1 LQIATINGEEI
12 DGENMAREAALD
24 DLYLGL
30 TTLAR
35 RARDVGDELHPGLSL
50 VAYTLL
56 TQVDVTPGMRAAD
69 LAAHFCL
76 DKSTV
81 SRQLEQLISAG
92 LLCRDCEQP
101 GRRGYA
107 LTLTAAG
114 RQHLDAAGHAV
125 RDRLAE
131 RLTDWDDHDIDAFA
145 ELVTRFNLGSSRL
158 WANSAPYEVARMGNE
173 VPVRDA
179 Q

>member
-1 LQIATINGEEI
+1 
-12 DGENMAREAALD
+12 M
-24 DLYLGL
+24 
-30 TTLAR
+30 
-35 RARDVGDELHPGLSL
+35 GDELHPSMSL
-50 VAYTLL
+50 VDYTLL
-56 TQVDVTPGMRAAD
+56 TQLDVTPGMRAAD

-76 DKSTV
+76 DKSTL

-92 LLCRDCEQP
+92 LLGRDCEQP

-114 RQHLDAAGHAV
+114 RERLDAAGHAV

-131 RLTDWDDHDIDAFA
+131 RLADWDDGDIAAFA

-158 WANSAPYEVARMGNE
+158 
-173 VPVRDA
+173 
-179 Q
+179 

>member
-1 LQIATINGEEI
+1 
-12 DGENMAREAALD
+12 MAREAALD

-35 RARDVGDELHPGLSL
+35 RARDVGDELHPSMSL
-50 VAYTLL
+50 VDYTLL
-56 TQVDVTPGMRAAD
+56 TQIDVTPGVRAAD

-76 DKSTV
+76 DKSTL

-92 LLCRDCEQP
+92 LLRRGDEQP

-114 RQHLDAAGHAV
+114 RQQLDAAGHVV
-125 RDRLAE
+125 RDRLAK
-131 RLTDWDDHDIDAFA
+131 RLTDWNDRDIEAFA
-145 ELVTRFNLGSSRL
+145 ELITRFNLGSSR
-158 WANSAPYEVARMGNE
+158 P
-173 VPVRDA
+173 
-179 Q
+179 